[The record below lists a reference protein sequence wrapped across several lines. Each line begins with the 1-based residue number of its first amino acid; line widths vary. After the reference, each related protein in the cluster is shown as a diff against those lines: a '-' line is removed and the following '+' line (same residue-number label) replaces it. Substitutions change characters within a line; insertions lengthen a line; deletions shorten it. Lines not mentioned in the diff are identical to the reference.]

1 MYMYVSMHVYQ
12 FLPIILSNISM
23 KMQPNEPLKND
34 LRGKLTSTKLKESTV
49 TIKHFLH
56 VLLQCF
62 ELIKKKKK
70 IMSLCLI
77 CFYPHSHVHAHLVSW
92 SLFTCIAI
100 HSWALRLFVIFMKL
114 TFVFHTLVYHS
125 VPFGVL
131 LIFSFSFVEFWWG
144 GPE

>member
-1 MYMYVSMHVYQ
+1 MWACMYTSFYPLYLIVTYPWKCNPTN
-12 FLPIILSNISM
+12 L
-23 KMQPNEPLKND
+23 LKND
-34 LRGKLTSTKLKESTV
+34 HQGKLTSTKLYESTV

-56 VLLQCF
+56 ALLQCF
-62 ELIKKKKK
+62 ELIQKKKK

-77 CFYPHSHVHAHLVSW
+77 CFYPHSHVHVHLVSW